1 MVWKNILFPQLV
13 QVHFFVPLQTILV
26 TYLVQFNM
34 INLVHDLVFIFQV
47 TVGRNVL
54 FREAWMR
61 EVDMLTGNKTTVE
74 NIRNTDLKYDAYMH
88 VRTWKNSRLP
98 WNILQKPV
106 FIISLFHID

>member
-1 MVWKNILFPQLV
+1 
-13 QVHFFVPLQTILV
+13 
-26 TYLVQFNM
+26 M

-54 FREAWMR
+54 LREAWMR
-61 EVDMLTGNKTTVE
+61 EMDMLTGNKTTVE